1 MDRRELV
8 RALRADRVPDALY
21 DIPGV
26 HDIPVQP
33 DAYYFLRPA
42 RDGWEVGLRE
52 RSRDR
57 DTSWF
62 GTEDA
67 ACREL
72 RAKLTALPPPPG
84 GGRERVEDVLA
95 HGEEI
100 RRSAWRDFERALRER
115 GAQDGG
121 SANGRG
127 GNGRGGN
134 GRGGNGP
141 GGSGRGGNGPG
152 GSGPGADGGQ
162 GPGAGR

>member
-42 RDGWEVGLRE
+42 RGGWEVGLRE

-67 ACREL
+67 ACHEL

-115 GAQDGG
+115 GAQDD
-121 SANGRG
+121 ANGPG
-127 GNGRGGN
+127 GKQDGGTQNDANGPGADGD
-134 GRGGNGP
+134 GRQNGGNGP
-141 GGSGRGGNGPG
+141 GAGP
-152 GSGPGADGGQ
+152 
-162 GPGAGR
+162 

>member
-8 RALRADRVPDALY
+8 RVLRADRVPDALY

-26 HDIPVQP
+26 QDIPVQP

-42 RDGWEVGLRE
+42 RGGWEVGLRE

-57 DTSWF
+57 DTRWF

-115 GAQDGG
+115 GARDGG
-121 SANGRG
+121 SANGPGGKQNG
-127 GNGRGGN
+127 GNGRGA
-134 GRGGNGP
+134 NGP
-141 GGSGRGGNGPG
+141 GADGPG
-152 GSGPGADGGQ
+152 ANGPGADGGQ

>member
-8 RALRADRVPDALY
+8 RVLRADRVPDALY

-42 RDGWEVGLRE
+42 RGGWEVGLRE

-57 DTSWF
+57 DTRWF

-95 HGEEI
+95 DSEEI

-121 SANGRG
+121 
-127 GNGRGGN
+127 
-134 GRGGNGP
+134 NGP
-141 GGSGRGGNGPG
+141 GGKQDGANGCGGN
-152 GSGPGADGGQ
+152 GPGADGGQ

>member
-42 RDGWEVGLRE
+42 RGGWEVGLRE

-121 SANGRG
+121 SGPG
-127 GNGRGGN
+127 GKQDGA
-134 GRGGNGP
+134 NGP
-141 GGSGRGGNGPG
+141 GGKQDGAEE
-152 GSGPGADGGQ
+152 PGADGGGRQ
-162 GPGAGR
+162 NGGDAPGAGR